1 MIQNIVF
8 QNYRRNK
15 NQSRSTILMNCLSSL
30 SNREKYK
37 NRYRINQTVKNIND
51 ELEDAEKEFDELFK
65 IDEKDAYL

>member
-1 MIQNIVF
+1 
-8 QNYRRNK
+8 
-15 NQSRSTILMNCLSSL
+15 MNCLSSL